1 MKKILLLTSISIIAI
16 LLAACTQTEQV
27 PTAPAEPVSIKT
39 QPVLTAEPAT
49 AEPQK
54 FPMTYIDAAA
64 GIELS
69 YPEGWTLSG
78 DQVVGERGS
87 QAALLSPGST
97 LEMVA
102 DGGARIILVTY
113 QWDPKNDLDAFI
125 AQRKIAWD
133 ASGFIIESE
142 ESIDL
147 GNGQKMV
154 IFQIE
159 TTDQTK
165 VLFAFTNSG
174 ENYLQV
180 SGDGDL
186 DLCREIL
193 ENVTLV
199 Q

>member
-1 MKKILLLTSISIIAI
+1 MRKILVLISIVSCVII
-16 LLAACTQTEQV
+16 LAACTQAEQAPV
-27 PTAPAEPVSIKT
+27 TPTEPVAAET
-39 QPVLTAEPAT
+39 QSMPTVEPVTET
-49 AEPQK
+49 PQK
-54 FPMTYIDAAA
+54 FPLTYVDTAA
-64 GIELS
+64 GIQLS

-97 LEMVA
+97 LKTIAE
-102 DGGARIILVTY
+102 GGTRMILVTY

-125 AQRKIAWD
+125 AQQRIAWE
-133 ASGFIIESE
+133 ASGFIVVSE

-147 GNGQKMV
+147 GDDRKISV
-154 IFQIE
+154 FQIE
-159 TTDQTK
+159 TIDQTK

-174 ENYLQV
+174 ENYLQL

-193 ENVTLV
+193 ETVTLV
-199 Q
+199 P